1 MRSSFFMGYF
11 AAEMLAGP
19 SRPEGS
25 SGESVVPDENNPA
38 RIATRYNMWRY
49 QRIRPPRK
57 CGRECTPPSGRAFSA
72 ATLAWLGG
80 FRRRACLR
88 ISPADTID
96 AVDVIASRLRH
107 LHYLRQVVLGATLTI
122 LARRFHL

>member
-57 CGRECTPPSGRAFSA
+57 CGRECTPAVVAPFPQLRLLGSA
-72 ATLAWLGG
+72 ASA
-80 FRRRACLR
+80 AE
-88 ISPADTID
+88 PA
-96 AVDVIASRLRH
+96 
-107 LHYLRQVVLGATLTI
+107 
-122 LARRFHL
+122 